1 MPNISVTYDELKG
14 AADQLVAGRDEI
26 TATLTRLQSQ
36 IADLTSAGFT
46 TDRSSGAF
54 ADAYSRFTAGTRG
67 ALGGLDDLAA
77 FLHAAAGALADVD
90 AQLAA
95 RLGRW

>member
-1 MPNISVTYDELKG
+1 VPNINVTYYELTC
-14 AADQLVAGRDEI
+14 AANRLVAGREEI
-26 TATLTRLQSQ
+26 TATLTRLQGQ
-36 IADLTSAGFT
+36 IADLTSVGFT

-67 ALGGLDDLAA
+67 ALSGLDDLAA
-77 FLHAAAGALADVD
+77 FLHTAAAALADAD

-95 RLGRW
+95 RLGR